1 MADFPAP
8 ATRGASPGRSLVG
21 IGLRHPHGE
30 ALLRLKPPLGFVE
43 AHTENF
49 FADGGASLAWL
60 DDVRAHHP
68 VSLHG
73 VGLSLGSATGLDA
86 AHLDKLA
93 ALTERIR
100 PVRVS
105 EHVSFGRLAPGT
117 LGAASVHAADLL
129 PVAFTAAS
137 LDILVEHVQQVQE
150 RLQRPILVEN
160 LSASLRFEDDH
171 IPEGDFLVSLCRRS
185 GCRLL
190 LDLNNLLVNG
200 LNRIRQRPGGA
211 ELAPQ
216 QQLQQ
221 AEAQALDL
229 VWGLSPPLV
238 GQIHLAGFRWPDD
251 PQALIVDDH
260 SQRVSPTG
268 WSLYRQALA
277 HLGPLPTA
285 IEWDTD
291 LPGLAVLLDE
301 ARQAGEALAEVCGV
315 SDAMAHGGQA
325 GDDDEDVG

>member
-1 MADFPAP
+1 MPELPPPAP
-8 ATRGASPGRSLVG
+8 SGAQPARSLVG
-21 IGLRHPHGE
+21 IGLRQPHGE
-30 ALLRLKPPLGFVE
+30 ALLRLRPPLGFVE
-43 AHTENF
+43 VHAENF

-60 DDVRAHHP
+60 ERVREHHP
-68 VSLHG
+68 ISLHG

-86 AHLDKLA
+86 AHLNKLA
-93 ALTERIR
+93 TLSERIR

-105 EHVSFGRLAPGT
+105 DHVSFARVGT
-117 LGAASVHAADLL
+117 GASAVHAADLL
-129 PVAFTAAS
+129 PVAFTPAS
-137 LDILVEHVQQVQE
+137 LDILVENVQRVQE

-160 LSASLRFEDDH
+160 LSACLGFEDDA
-171 IPEGDFLVSLCRRS
+171 IPEVDFLVSLCRRS

-200 LNRIRQRPGGA
+200 LNRVRQRVGGA
-211 ELAPQ
+211 ELGPAH
-216 QQLQQ
+216 QLQQ

-229 VWGLSPPLV
+229 VWGLPPPLV
-238 GQIHLAGFRWPDD
+238 GQLHLAGFRWPDD
-251 PQALIVDDH
+251 PRALIVDDH

-277 HLGPLPTA
+277 HLGPLPTL

-315 SDAMAHGGQA
+315 SDAMAHWGQTA
-325 GDDDEDVG
+325 SDDEDFS